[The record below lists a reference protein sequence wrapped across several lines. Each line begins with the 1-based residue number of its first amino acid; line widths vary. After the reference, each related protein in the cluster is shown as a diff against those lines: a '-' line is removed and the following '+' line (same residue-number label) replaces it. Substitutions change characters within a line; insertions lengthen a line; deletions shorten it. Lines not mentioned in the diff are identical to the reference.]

1 MEIIEKEFLKIPYLK
16 IPYLK
21 NEVTNDDRNNL
32 ARQIVDAIMPL
43 ITEMYIKTINNVIN
57 KSARYW
63 IGKGLR

>member
-1 MEIIEKEFLKIPYLK
+1 MEIIEKEFLK

-57 KSARYW
+57 KSVRYR